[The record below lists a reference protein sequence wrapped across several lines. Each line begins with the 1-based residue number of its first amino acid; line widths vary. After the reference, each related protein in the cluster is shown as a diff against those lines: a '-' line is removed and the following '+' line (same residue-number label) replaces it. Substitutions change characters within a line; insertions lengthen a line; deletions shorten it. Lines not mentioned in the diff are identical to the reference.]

1 MINAKSI
8 TCEPCVPVQITAVIV
23 LYRLLPRD
31 SSSYRSLLA
40 AAAKLDPDVCR
51 LHVVLWDN
59 TPGGQH
65 MDERINHVQYIGD
78 GRNFGLANSYNRALE
93 IAVKQNSNWF
103 LTLDQD
109 TDLPEDYLSNLV
121 KIAISLERD
130 HTVGAIVPQIIS
142 DKGTMLSP
150 NYFQFGA
157 IARWYARGYVG
168 IPEEPV
174 FAFNSGAMVRV
185 EALEQIGGYD
195 AWFWMDFSDGWMFH
209 RLHMHGKL
217 VYVAGNIHVGHE
229 FSMERRNER
238 MSDERY
244 RNVLIAESAF
254 WDMNMNWLAGCERT
268 LRLALR
274 QLKHAIRKDRSE
286 LRRISW
292 EFLWMRLFR
301 TRKYRIQYWREATVG
316 RFGDALES
324 TVLRPRKLKVSV
336 CMAAYN
342 GGKFI
347 DAQLRS
353 ILSQLDLQDEV
364 VIVDDCSTDDTVKRI
379 QAVNDGRIRLI
390 QHTVNQGVVATFE
403 DALRSAT
410 GDILFLSDDDDIWAP
425 SKVKR
430 YVDVFKARPEVQIVT
445 SKIRLIDDEGTT
457 VIDDRISRNGRFI
470 PGFWNNVY
478 KNHYQGSAMAIR
490 ASLLGRVFP
499 FPLRPAFLHDVWIG
513 TRSDL
518 TGGTTAFIEEELLF
532 YRRHN
537 GNHSRHLSF
546 WEQLCVRG
554 KLLCAHVA
562 YAFK

>member
-1 MINAKSI
+1 M
-8 TCEPCVPVQITAVIV
+8 
-23 LYRLLPRD
+23 
-31 SSSYRSLLA
+31 A
-40 AAAKLDPDVCR
+40 AAANLDSDVCR

-65 MDERINHVQYIGD
+65 MEELTDNAHYIGD
-78 GRNFGLANSYNRALE
+78 SRNYGLANSYNRALE
-93 IAVKQNSNWF
+93 IAVKQKSNWF

-109 TDLPEDYLSNLV
+109 TDLPEDYLTNMVRVAL
-121 KIAISLERD
+121 SLGRD
-130 HTVGAIVPQIIS
+130 NTVGAIVPQIIS
-142 DKGTMLSP
+142 DKGTTLSP

-157 IARWYARGYVG
+157 FARWYAREYVG

-174 FAFNSGAMVRV
+174 FAFNSGAMIRV
-185 EALEQIGGYD
+185 DALEQIGGYD
-195 AWFWMDFSDGWMFH
+195 AWFWLDNSDAQMFH

-217 VYVAGNIHVGHE
+217 VYVAGNIQIGHD
-229 FSMERRNER
+229 FSMKHMNER

-244 RNVLIAESAF
+244 RNVLTAESAF
-254 WDMNMNWLAGCERT
+254 WDMEMNWLAGCERT

-274 QLKHAIRKDRSE
+274 QLKHAMYKDRSE

-292 EFLWMRLFR
+292 EFLWMRLFWS
-301 TRKYRIQYWREATVG
+301 KKCRIQRWREASMG
-316 RFGDALES
+316 HLGDALES
-324 TVLRPRKLKVSV
+324 TALRPRKIKISV

-342 GGKFI
+342 GEKFI
-347 DAQLRS
+347 GAQLSS
-353 ILSQLDLQDEV
+353 ILSQLGLQDEV
-364 VIVDDCSTDDTVKRI
+364 VIVDDCSTDNTIKRI
-379 QAVNDGRIRLI
+379 QALNDGRIRLI

-403 DALRSAT
+403 QALRSAT
-410 GDILFLSDDDDIWAP
+410 GDILFLSDDDDIWDQN
-425 SKVKR
+425 KVKR
-430 YVDVFKARPEVQIVT
+430 YVDVFEARPEVQIVT
-445 SKIRLIDDEGTT
+445 SRIRLIDEEGTP
-457 VIDDRISRNGRFI
+457 IINERITRKGRFI

-537 GNHSRHLSF
+537 GNYSRRLSL
-546 WEQLCVRG
+546 WKQLRVRAE
-554 KLLCAHVA
+554 LLLAHAV
-562 YAFK
+562 YAFKMRPGL